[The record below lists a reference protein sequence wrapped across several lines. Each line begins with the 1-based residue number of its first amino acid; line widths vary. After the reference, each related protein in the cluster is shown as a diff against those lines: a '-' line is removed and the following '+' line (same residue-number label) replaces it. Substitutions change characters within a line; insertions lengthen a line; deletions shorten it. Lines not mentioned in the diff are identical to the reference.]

1 MNERIRLVGNR
12 LKLLR
17 IQKGLGQNEVARMM
31 GISQAHLSN
40 IEGGRSN
47 ITLSN
52 LLKLHDVLEVP
63 MADLFVDID
72 GEMKKQSGSDVDL
85 EDVVKLFALLKKVKE

>member
-52 LLKLHDVLEVP
+52 LLKLHDILGCS
-63 MADLFVDID
+63 MASFFIDID
-72 GEMKKQSGSDVDL
+72 KPKQ
-85 EDVVKLFALLKKVKE
+85 

>member
-1 MNERIRLVGNR
+1 MNERIRHVGNR

-72 GEMKKQSGSDVDL
+72 GEMKKQSGSDVDI